1 MNGPTDS
8 RTSTISLLLGV
19 WALFLG
25 FALLQVGTGLQR
37 ILLPIRGESEGM
49 GAGAMGV
56 IMAVHFAGYLVG
68 AKVIPLAL
76 MSVGH
81 IRVFAA
87 LASTGSTAVLVNAVL
102 VTTPSWSL
110 VYFVSGLCNAG
121 VFVILESWLNDRAT
135 NETRGS
141 ILGAYM
147 EAS

>member
-56 IMAVHFAGYLVG
+56 VMLFFAY
-68 AKVIPLAL
+68 
-76 MSVGH
+76 
-81 IRVFAA
+81 
-87 LASTGSTAVLVNAVL
+87 
-102 VTTPSWSL
+102 
-110 VYFVSGLCNAG
+110 
-121 VFVILESWLNDRAT
+121 
-135 NETRGS
+135 
-141 ILGAYM
+141 ILGNGNLF
-147 EAS
+147 